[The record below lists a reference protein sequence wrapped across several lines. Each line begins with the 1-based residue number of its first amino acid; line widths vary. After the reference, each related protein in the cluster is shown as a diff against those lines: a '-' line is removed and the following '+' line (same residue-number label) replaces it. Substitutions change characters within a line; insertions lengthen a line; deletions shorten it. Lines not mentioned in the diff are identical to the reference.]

1 MSKQFDLRV
10 AKFGMITRGAGACFF
25 GSTTP
30 PSQGAG
36 PSIQIPPNIAHTVSP
51 RATKS
56 GTITRGV
63 KACYQ
68 RGGPQRL
75 PKKFGTPPIPE
86 RFDLEQQYL
95 VW

>member
-10 AKFGMITRGAGACFF
+10 AKFGMITRGAGASFL

-30 PSQGAG
+30 PSQGG
-36 PSIQIPPNIAHTVSP
+36 RSQHPNPPNIAHTVSP

-68 RGGPQRL
+68 RGGLQRL